1 MARDIIGRDINPGDA
16 VFYNGVMYKVT
27 KTKGYR
33 VYMNYLGHHYQLI
46 RDKVKGG
53 DECCIV
59 EGPAL
64 TAYLLAKNKGNQN
77 GTDE

>member
-1 MARDIIGRDINPGDA
+1 MAKDIIGREINPGDA
-16 VFYNGVMYKVT
+16 VFYNGGMYKVT

-33 VYMNYLGHHYQLI
+33 VYMNYLGHHYQLM
-46 RDKVKGG
+46 RDKVKHG

-64 TAYLLAKNKGNQN
+64 TAYLLTKK
-77 GTDE
+77 

>member
-1 MARDIIGRDINPGDA
+1 MAKDVIGREITVGSA
-16 VFYNGVMYKVT
+16 VFYNGSMYKVS
-27 KTKGYR
+27 KTKGNY

-64 TAYLLAKNKGNQN
+64 TAWLL
-77 GTDE
+77 TR